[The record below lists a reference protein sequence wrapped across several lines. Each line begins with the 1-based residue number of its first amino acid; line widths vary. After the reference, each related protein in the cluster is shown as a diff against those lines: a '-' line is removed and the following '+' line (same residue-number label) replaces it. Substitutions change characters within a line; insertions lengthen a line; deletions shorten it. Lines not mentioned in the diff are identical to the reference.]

1 MKTRGAALPG
11 ELPAPHRLPH
21 GRLQAA
27 CPFPTALFPHETIA
41 GSQPV
46 HLTSRI
52 SLLFSFRDA
61 STLLPDRY
69 RSHGA
74 IFMHTTLRHRQR
86 ALVRSLFLALL
97 LLAACNRAGTATP
110 TPSPQPAIAQRWI
123 ATGPSAPVDTGN
135 AAVVLTVRAPAETR
149 VSEIELRLTP
159 PDGQPRTLG
168 PYAVQPGQTI
178 RVEVDLTQL
187 GSTGTAGEW
196 RAEWVDRAQPDRV
209 LAAVSFTTRP
219 ARAITWQS
227 SAPRT
232 SIIAGDCKTN
242 RTIVELGIRARGA
255 DSNESFQVYAV
266 IESPRGQ
273 TLSLPPIEV
282 SGDQWSTLRASLCS
296 VVPRAEQLPGTWTVR
311 WYRSDQP
318 TRPILSDSFG
328 VLPAPTPTAT
338 PVPTLEWRVP
348 TEPVQPYDCG
358 AAVDIQ
364 VRNSAPGNQVTPVV
378 VQAIPPGKGPVDLTK
393 AELRGNEWVT
403 VSLVYCQAAGGTE
416 IAGTWTVRAVDSVT
430 RQTEYGRATFDVR
443 PIPAPTRPPAPK
455 PQPPPQPAPPPPP
468 PRQIDT
474 DGDDL
479 PDDEELSFGT
489 DPYNS
494 DTDSDGLSD
503 GSEVYYYGTDPRKRD
518 TDVDGFTDF
527 EEILQGSD
535 PWDPCSP
542 WQFAYN
548 CQQ

>member
-1 MKTRGAALPG
+1 MRTD
-11 ELPAPHRLPH
+11 
-21 GRLQAA
+21 
-27 CPFPTALFPHETIA
+27 F
-41 GSQPV
+41 
-46 HLTSRI
+46 
-52 SLLFSFRDA
+52 
-61 STLLPDRY
+61 
-69 RSHGA
+69 
-74 IFMHTTLRHRQR
+74 RHRQR
-86 ALVRSLFLALL
+86 TSVSWLLLALI

-110 TPSPQPAIAQRWI
+110 TPSPRTGIAERWV
-123 ATGPSAPVDTGN
+123 ATGPSTPVDVGN
-135 AAVVLTVRAPAETR
+135 TAVVLTVRAPAETS

-168 PYAVQPGQTI
+168 PYAVQPGQTV
-178 RVEVDLTQL
+178 RVEVNLAQL
-187 GSTGTAGEW
+187 GSPDPVGEW
-196 RAEWVDRAQPDRV
+196 RAEWIDRAQPDRV
-209 LAAVSFTTRP
+209 LAAVSFTTRS

-227 SAPRT
+227 SVPRT

-242 RTIVELGIRARGA
+242 RTIVELGIRARDA
-255 DSNESFQVYAV
+255 DPNESFMVYVV
-266 IESPRGQ
+266 IESPSGQ
-273 TLSLPPIEV
+273 QLSLPPIEV

-318 TRPILSDSFG
+318 TRPIMSDSFG

-338 PVPTLEWRVP
+338 PMPSLEWRVP
-348 TEPVQPYDCG
+348 TEPVQPYDCA

-364 VRNSAPGNQVTPVV
+364 VRNSAPGSQVTPVV
-378 VQAIPPGKGPVDLTK
+378 VQAIPPGKGPVDLAQ

-403 VSLVYCQAAGGTE
+403 VTLVYCQAAGGAE
-416 IAGTWTVRAVDSVT
+416 IAGTWTVRAVDAAT
-430 RQTEYGRATFDVR
+430 RQLEFGRAAFDVR
-443 PIPAPTRPPAPK
+443 AIPAPPQPPAPK

-468 PRQIDT
+468 PPPPGPVDT

-494 DTDSDGLSD
+494 DTDGDGLSD
-503 GSEVYYYGTDPRKRD
+503 GSEVYVHGTDPRKRD

-548 CQQ
+548 CQL